1 MKAFVTGATG
11 FIGSHV
17 ARLLADQGAQLRL
30 LVRRGSRRENLAG
43 LKADLVEGDLTDAA
57 SLRRGMKGCDAVF
70 HVAAD
75 YRMWIPDPAPMYA
88 ANVEGTVNV
97 IQAAREAGVRRT
109 VHCSSVATMGFGYQP
124 KAVDEK
130 TPVHEADMVGH
141 YKRSKFLGEQ
151 EALKLARAGAEVVIV
166 NPSAPIGEQD
176 IKPTPTGDI
185 IVRFLRKKFPAYMET
200 GLNVV
205 DVRDVARGHLL
216 AFKKGRRGERYIL
229 GGENMTLK
237 QALDMLAE
245 LTGLPSPKAK
255 IPHGVAM
262 AFAMMDELI
271 TGKLLRR
278 TPGATVDEIRMGRKY
293 MWVSSAKAE
302 RELGYTHGPARE
314 ALRRAAEWFVA
325 NGYAPTYR
333 KSMSATA

>member
-11 FIGSHV
+11 FIGSQV
-17 ARLLADQGAQLRL
+17 ARTLAAEGADLRL
-30 LVRRGSRRENLAG
+30 LVRPGSRRENIAG
-43 LKADLVEGDLTDAA
+43 LNAVLVEGDLCDAA
-57 SLRRGMKGCDAVF
+57 SLRRGMEGCEAVF

-75 YRMWIPDPAPMYA
+75 YRLWTPDPKPMYA
-88 ANVEGTVNV
+88 ANVDGTVN
-97 IQAAREAGVRRT
+97 IIRAATQAGVRRT
-109 VHCSSVATMGFGYQP
+109 ICCSSVATMGFGYLP
-124 KAVDEK
+124 KAVDEE

-151 EALKLARAGAEVVIV
+151 AAIKLAREGADVVLV

-185 IVRFLRKKFPAYMET
+185 VVRFLRRKFPAYMET

-216 AFKKGRRGERYIL
+216 AFEKGRRGERYIL

-237 QALDMLAE
+237 QVLDTLAE
-245 LTGLPSPKAK
+245 LTGIPAPKMK
-255 IPHGVAM
+255 VPHGVAQ
-262 AFAMMDELI
+262 AFAAMDEFVA
-271 TGKLLRR
+271 GKLLGR
-278 TPGATVDEIRMGRKY
+278 TPGTTVDEVRMGRKY

-314 ALRRAAEWFVA
+314 ALRRAAEWFIA
-325 NGYAPTYR
+325 HGYAPACQ
-333 KSMSATA
+333 KMMSATA